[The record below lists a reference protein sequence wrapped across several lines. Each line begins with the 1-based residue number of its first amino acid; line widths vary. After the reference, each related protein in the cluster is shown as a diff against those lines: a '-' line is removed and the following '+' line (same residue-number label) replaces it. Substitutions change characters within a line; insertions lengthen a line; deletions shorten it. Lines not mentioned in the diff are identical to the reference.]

1 MTDCET
7 GTDVPGM
14 VDASPMATSSQ
25 DVSRSGDHADTVSTT
40 PESAVSTNVGGP
52 VNQTSSSSSAPS
64 NLYQLN
70 PVADSVADETSG
82 DLSST
87 TSSFSSPSSN
97 AVSDPA
103 MADNNLKP
111 TSLNAAQLD
120 QLNLSATSTSSSLSQ
135 AADNT
140 QLASTNSG
148 DFDGVSID
156 SDPRTPNPVSAFDDG
171 FQNSVLS
178 GNGDLTMSR
187 PSVQAVS
194 SQASTVLN
202 TLAPNLNNGAAIG
215 SIGTSSNTLGSIL
228 IPQNGAIALPSI
240 QNNVLS
246 GNGDT
251 MSQPSVQAVS
261 SQASTV
267 LNTLAPNVNN
277 GAAIAS
283 IGTSVVA
290 NILGS
295 NSIPQN
301 GAIALSSIQ
310 NNVLSGNGD
319 TMSQPSVQAV
329 SSQASTVL
337 NTLAPNL
344 NQNGAAIGSI
354 GTNAVTVANTL
365 IGSNLIP
372 QNGANIALPS
382 DLGTIPQNGAIRLPS
397 GDLEAIEPIGTKEVV
412 NTFGPNL
419 IPQNGAILPSGG
431 LGAVKS
437 IGTNAVTSTLGLNL
451 IPQNG
456 AIRRPSGLDAAGSI
470 GTNVVVNTLSDL
482 IPQNNDGA
490 VRLPNGLDAM
500 GSVRTNAMENT
511 LGSDFSQNGAIRL
524 PSGLGAIGTDIV
536 GISTIP
542 MSSLTS
548 SFGPVQAAPNT
559 ISDPSFTNSPDNL
572 NTPRISNGVETS
584 PDHIEA
590 NTATTTTTGNCMCN
604 L

>member
-135 AADNT
+135 AADGT
-140 QLASTNSG
+140 QLAST

-228 IPQNGAIALPSI
+228 IPQNGAIALP
-240 QNNVLS
+240 
-246 GNGDT
+246 
-251 MSQPSVQAVS
+251 
-261 SQASTV
+261 
-267 LNTLAPNVNN
+267 
-277 GAAIAS
+277 
-283 IGTSVVA
+283 
-290 NILGS
+290 
-295 NSIPQN
+295 
-301 GAIALSSIQ
+301 SIQ